1 MPIKHNGW
9 ADMMKEVINASL
21 SENAEMRSSWVFRNV
36 YFLDNM
42 LDMQGHG
49 NFSDIPPYMHMMQHV
64 YRSYN
69 YTNPGDYIK
78 CFHNAERV
86 LLLHNHY
93 PLGCLPYGAC
103 FAYDVDLSVGH
114 LQHYR
119 TECTPDL
126 VPICHKYREIIVKDT
141 AIWKWKEKVIQ
152 GTSESLRQL
161 GFFDSNKNSMF
172 LN

>member
-1 MPIKHNGW
+1 MPIRHKSW
-9 ADMMKEVINASL
+9 ADMMDDVIKTSMA
-21 SENAEMRSSWVFRNV
+21 EIPEMRSYYVFRNV

-78 CFHNAERV
+78 CFHNAERS
-86 LLLHNHY
+86 LILHNHF
-93 PLGCLPYGAC
+93 PLGCLPDGGC
-103 FAYDVDLSVGH
+103 VGYDVDLTVGH

-126 VPICHKYREIIVKDT
+126 VPICYLYRKVIVKDT
-141 AIWKWKEKVIQ
+141 AIWRWKDKVVKK
-152 GTSESLRQL
+152 TSEALRKL
-161 GFFDSNKNSMF
+161 GFFDTN
-172 LN
+172 L